1 MISKLLWG
9 AVFGFLGYELYEHTY
24 GSVATN
30 AALSDAN
37 VVSSAAALSSYLNA
51 NGCPLGAPTDAFTNL
66 VAQFQNALANTKA
79 QALTI
84 PSSEFGFYMPQTAA
98 RLTQVLAAHGSANPV
113 PAGCA

>member
-1 MISKLLWG
+1 MISKLIWG

-24 GSVATN
+24 GSVAVN

-37 VVSSAAALSSYLNA
+37 VAGSASALATYLNA
-51 NGCPLGAPTDAFTNL
+51 NGCPLGTPSDTLTNL

-79 QALTI
+79 QALAI

-98 RLTQVLAAHGSANPV
+98 RLTQVLAAHGAMNPI
-113 PAGCA
+113 PGGCS